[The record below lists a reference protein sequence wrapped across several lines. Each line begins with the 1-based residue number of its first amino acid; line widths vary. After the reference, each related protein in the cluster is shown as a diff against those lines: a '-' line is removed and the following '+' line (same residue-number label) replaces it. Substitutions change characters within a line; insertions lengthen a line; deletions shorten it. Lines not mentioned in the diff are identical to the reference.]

1 MAVDLLSKP
10 AEKLGMPRT
19 KLIHLAWEKLGCP
32 PPTKALCGARIKWE
46 ATDATGPDCVVCA
59 SLLAGM
65 ESGVG
70 G

>member
-1 MAVDLLSKP
+1 MTAASLNRPV
-10 AEKLGMPRT
+10 AQQPRT

-70 G
+70 E